1 MLNNLRARKKG
12 EDGEQLLKLYSNRAG
27 VKRELNDLR
36 KERHDLLDKLKEQE
50 GEIFRAQEQLEGL
63 ERLLTNPLA
72 AANAM
77 VYFQLRHLWRV
88 GAQKVQQFG
97 SELKVQREQRERSQL
112 HEAALAKRNRRL
124 SAIKEKLDRVLD
136 KQAGIRGEIADAE
149 RDLEST
155 NKFLLFFKGSALK
168 RKISGLRDGEAALQE
183 KVDKLDELQEKIQG
197 EVLPEPDG
205 LSLES
210 RRLINC
216 AVIALAQHLVVHF
229 ADNDLIE
236 LTKTSTERPVGD
248 MKFGDRRDCDRMV
261 ELIRDR
267 IEDLRQQ
274 TGLADDV
281 RRRTDFLV
289 NSVTFRDETDSLP
302 TTASVAVTPVEIP
315 QSGEQQ
321 DRASTEEP
329 LKINVLLEEYWDLYS
344 VLC

>member
-1 MLNNLRARKKG
+1 MLNNLRARKP
-12 EDGEQLLKLYSNRAG
+12 EEAAEQLLKLYSNRAN

-97 SELKVQREQRERSQL
+97 SELKLQREQRERAQL
-112 HEAALAKRNRRL
+112 QDAALAKRNRRL
-124 SAIKEKLDRVLD
+124 TAIKEKLERVLD
-136 KQAGIRGEIADAE
+136 KQQGIRGEIADTE
-149 RDLEST
+149 RDLESM
-155 NKFLLFFKGSALK
+155 NKLLLFFKGPALR
-168 RKISGLRDGEAALQE
+168 RKISGLNDGDAALQE
-183 KVDKLDELQEKIQG
+183 KVEELNELQEKIQG

-229 ADNDLIE
+229 ADNDL
-236 LTKTSTERPVGD
+236 RP
-248 MKFGDRRDCDRMV
+248 DRSG
-261 ELIRDR
+261 
-267 IEDLRQQ
+267 EDIYGEAGRRHE
-274 TGLADDV
+274 V
-281 RRRTDFLV
+281 RRQARLRPD
-289 NSVTFRDETDSLP
+289 
-302 TTASVAVTPVEIP
+302 
-315 QSGEQQ
+315 G
-321 DRASTEEP
+321 
-329 LKINVLLEEYWDLYS
+329 
-344 VLC
+344 